1 METRPSSAVGVR
13 WQPFVLVVLALVG
26 AWLLGHYSGDSA
38 RAELTLDQPLT
49 PLAQAATQPAAPAQ
63 SQMPSTAAAPVPG
76 ATSTPSASSAPTRVT
91 QQPALTSALAT
102 TSGAPAPTATSSSVA
117 PTKPAGD
124 TASATPPSTTTP
136 PADPSDTG
144 TEPTPPD
151 PPPAP
156 ATSVP
161 SDELASASVV
171 ASADAT
177 SAHVTWETNFPT
189 TSQGA
194 EGTGAAPSV
203 WAPSQPT
210 PTSTHAFDF
219 TDLSPATTYHLWLH
233 DVDEWNRPLT
243 TQLTV
248 TTAPRT
254 GTTAATVGNGSILLN
269 GQPFFPLTT
278 WSTCTNTIPDRIGL
292 GFNLFMGEGCGH
304 EQTISSALGGKA
316 VAVVNATTKLANQ
329 PGVIGWYY
337 PDELDGRVSL
347 PLSPADVTSMAV
359 TPPDGML
366 SFLTL
371 TNHFF
376 SGAAPLSIGRSL
388 YPAFAS
394 IANVIGFDLYPLQNW
409 CRNDA
414 FQSVYDAQR
423 ELDTLAAG
431 KPTFQWI
438 EARKMDCSAA
448 LSPTPQTVAAET
460 WLAIAGGADGIGY
473 FPDEWSADV
482 GTEIGALNTQITDLA
497 PALLAPEV
505 TASAPAAVK
514 VGAHT
519 LNGALYVIAVNSST
533 SPFDVQLQVDGAG
546 SRTFDVLGEGRQVTA
561 ADNAISDHFGG
572 LGVHIYVSAPDGW
585 TQTSTQTSTPH

>member
-1 METRPSSAVGVR
+1 
-13 WQPFVLVVLALVG
+13 
-26 AWLLGHYSGDSA
+26 
-38 RAELTLDQPLT
+38 
-49 PLAQAATQPAAPAQ
+49 
-63 SQMPSTAAAPVPG
+63 
-76 ATSTPSASSAPTRVT
+76 
-91 QQPALTSALAT
+91 
-102 TSGAPAPTATSSSVA
+102 
-117 PTKPAGD
+117 
-124 TASATPPSTTTP
+124 
-136 PADPSDTG
+136 
-144 TEPTPPD
+144 
-151 PPPAP
+151 
-156 ATSVP
+156 
-161 SDELASASVV
+161 V

-189 TSQGA
+189 TSEGA

-210 PTSTHAFDF
+210 PTSTHTFDF

-254 GTTAATVGNGSILLN
+254 GTTAASVGNGSILLN

-278 WSTCTNTIPDRIGL
+278 WSTCTNTIPDRIAL

-316 VAVVNATTKLANQ
+316 VAVVNATTKLASQ

-376 SGAAPLSIGRSL
+376 SGAAPLPIGRSL

-482 GTEIGALNTQITDLA
+482 GTEIGALNTQITDIA

-505 TASAPAAVK
+505 TSSAPAAVK

-561 ADNAISDHFGG
+561 ADNAISDHFDG
-572 LGVHIYVSAPDGW
+572 LGVHIYVWAPEGW
-585 TQTSTQTSTPH
+585 PQTPPPH